1 MRSRRSA
8 LPRRAA
14 GTFVAFV
21 TVGALIGGMALPA
34 GAAINTDATA
44 ADLAAAIDA
53 QNPTVVTGA
62 NLDRPPIGTPDAVS
76 TTPLASFP
84 TDGTGYDVLTTGD
97 ANLAGTGNTTG
108 SSGANDNGAT
118 PSGRG
123 NTAFDV
129 STLRVDVN
137 VPGGL
142 NCLRVDF
149 RFLSEEFP
157 EYVGSQ
163 YNDAFIAELDTS
175 DWAASGPTITAPH
188 NFAFDPSHN
197 PISIDSTGFA
207 HMTAGEAAGTTYDGA
222 TPLLVAQTPITWGPH
237 SLYFSIFDQGD
248 HVFDSAAFL
257 DNMTLGTQSVTGCQ
271 KGAQPLS
278 NVSLTVN
285 GASSATVP
293 AGFSDMP
300 TSGFNYATLAGPGTD
315 GSGVLATAPVNHG
328 PVNHGPVNHGPV

>member
-34 GAAINTDATA
+34 GAAINTGATA

-97 ANLAGTGNTTG
+97 ANLAATGNTSG
-108 SSGANDNGAT
+108 SSGVNDNGAT

-142 NCLRVDF
+142 NCLRTNF

-163 YNDAFIAELDTS
+163 YNDAFIAELDTTN
-175 DWAASGPTITAPH
+175 WTTSGSTITATN
-188 NFAFDPSHN
+188 NFAFDPDGN
-197 PISIDSTGFA
+197 VISINSTGYT
-207 HMTAGEAAGTTYDGA
+207 HMSAAEAAGTTYDGA
-222 TPLLVAQTPITWGPH
+222 TPLLIAQTPITSGSH
-237 SLYFSIFDQGD
+237 SVYFSIFDQGD
-248 HVFDSAAFL
+248 HVFDSAVFL
-257 DNMTLGTQSVTGCQ
+257 DNLTAGTQSGNQCLA
-271 KGAQPLS
+271 GAQPVA
-278 NVSLTVN
+278 N
-285 GASSATVP
+285 
-293 AGFSDMP
+293 
-300 TSGFNYATLAGPGTD
+300 
-315 GSGVLATAPVNHG
+315 
-328 PVNHGPVNHGPV
+328 